1 MQKFSELEKELEQE
15 ALDFVLDNKDS
26 LINHF
31 VKRYNPLAIG
41 GGISLFMAGSPG
53 AGKTEFVRRYI
64 PAIFEG
70 RLNIDSNLD
79 SFDPSLQMP
88 FIHIDVDEIRTFIPQ
103 YQVTDLDKNIKGNAE
118 VVQKAANKG
127 LDIIREYCFKNDIS
141 FLHDGTFSNYST
153 MKKLIAKS
161 LKQDRIIHIYYVY
174 LDPIVAW
181 RFTVAREYT
190 EGRNILKDKFI
201 DQFFQSQQNII
212 RAQKDFKDRV
222 NIHVALKNNENK
234 IYKYGYNI
242 QNVKSYLDECKTDNL
257 IKIYTPSTLQKLIDD
272 IR

>member
-1 MQKFSELEKELEQE
+1 MQKFSQRELELEQE

-70 RLNIDSNLD
+70 KLNIDSNSD
-79 SFDPSLQMP
+79 GVAPNVKMP

-103 YQVTDLDKNIKGNAE
+103 YRVTDLDNNIKGNAE

-127 LDIIREYCFKNDIS
+127 LDIIRDYCFKNDIS

-153 MKKLIAKS
+153 MKKLITKS
-161 LKQDRIIHIYYVY
+161 LEQNRIIHIYYVY

-190 EGRNILKDKFI
+190 EGRNILKNKFI

-222 NIHVALKNNENK
+222 NIHVALKNNDNK
-234 IYKYGYNI
+234 IYKYEYNI
-242 QNVKSYLDECKTDNL
+242 QNVESYLEGCKSDEL
-257 IKIYTPSTLQKLIDD
+257 IKVYTPDTLQNLIDD